1 MQRDL
6 RNDSE
11 RRAQLE
17 PSTATFY
24 GKFLGVVK
32 DNRDRR
38 GRGRLLVRVP
48 QVLGEQELWALPCV
62 PYAGKGKGLFFLPD
76 VDTMVWIEFEAGDPS
91 LPIWTG
97 CLWKEDDLGASEA
110 QPHLKFLK
118 TDKFTLEIN
127 DQEGSL
133 LIQNES
139 GCEIL
144 FDSSGVS
151 IKGSNVTV
159 QTSGGR
165 EISLAAD
172 GVSVNKGALKV
183 S

>member
-1 MQRDL
+1 MNEMLRDVL
-6 RNDSE
+6 E
-11 RRAQLE
+11 RQ
-17 PSTATFY
+17 STNFY

-32 DNRDRR
+32 DNRDRK
-38 GRGRLLVRVP
+38 GRGRLLVQVP
-48 QVLGEQELWALPCV
+48 QVLGDKELWALPCV
-62 PYAGKGKGLFFLPD
+62 PYAGKGKGMFFLPD
-76 VDTMVWIEFEAGDPS
+76 VDTMVWVEFEAGDPNC
-91 LPIWTG
+91 PIWTG
-97 CLWKEDDLGASEA
+97 CLWKSNDLGAAEA

-118 TDKFTLEIN
+118 TDKFSLEI
-127 DQEGSL
+127 DDREGSVV
-133 LIQNES
+133 IQNES
-139 GCEIL
+139 GCEIK